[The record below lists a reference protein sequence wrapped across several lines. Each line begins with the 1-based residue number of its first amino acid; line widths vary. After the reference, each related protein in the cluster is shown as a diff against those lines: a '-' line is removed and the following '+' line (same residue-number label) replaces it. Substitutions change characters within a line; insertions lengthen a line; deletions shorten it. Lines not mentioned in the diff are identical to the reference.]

1 MLNEFRSGAV
11 RLLVA
16 TSVVE
21 EGLDVPACDVVLR
34 FDGVNSLRELI
45 QVGAGV
51 SVDGVGCVDGVD
63 VVCVV
68 LRSGES
74 DLIPVGLGVC
84 VCGTEGIK
92 VWEV

>member
-51 SVDGVGCVDGVD
+51 CVDGVWWGGWYVKD
-63 VVCVV
+63 VW
-68 LRSGES
+68 S
-74 DLIPVGLGVC
+74 LGV
-84 VCGTEGIK
+84 GSPI
-92 VWEV
+92 

>member
-1 MLNEFRSGAV
+1 MPYVFLPLNPHYREQAPVLNDFRLGAV

-21 EGLDVPACDVVLR
+21 EGQDVPACDVVLR

-51 SVDGVGCVDGVD
+51 SVDGVGCVNGVEGAW
-63 VVCVV
+63 
-68 LRSGES
+68 S
-74 DLIPVGLGVC
+74 LGV
-84 VCGTEGIK
+84 GSPI
-92 VWEV
+92 